1 MQLTAKDG
9 WQTVLLV
16 VETCIID
23 WSTWC
28 LHQEFGVTGQY

>member
-1 MQLTAKDG
+1 MQLTAKDE

-16 VETCIID
+16 VKSCIID
-23 WSTWC
+23 WSTWY